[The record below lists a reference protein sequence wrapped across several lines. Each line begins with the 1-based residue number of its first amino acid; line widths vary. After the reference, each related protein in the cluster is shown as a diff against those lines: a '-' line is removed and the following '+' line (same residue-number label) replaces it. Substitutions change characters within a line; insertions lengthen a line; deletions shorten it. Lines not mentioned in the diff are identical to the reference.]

1 MKENIIDS
9 MDAVSRFCRLQI
21 NKKMDIPIRAS
32 EMGAL
37 IYVQKSDAQVTP
49 LMISNFFGIAKP
61 SVTDMVN
68 SLIKKDYL
76 IKIPSKIDRRS
87 YTLEVT
93 EKGHELLESTFKEYL
108 RTMELLEEK
117 MGHNK
122 FILFIQLLQEAN
134 KILSEE
140 WEWWRY

>member
-9 MDAVSRFCRLQI
+9 MDAVSRFCRLQM

-37 IYVQKSDAQVTP
+37 IYVQKSDDQVTP

-76 IKIPSKIDRRS
+76 IKIPSEIDRRS

-93 EKGHELLESTFKEYL
+93 EKGHELVASTFKEYL

-117 MGHNK
+117 MGDQK
-122 FILFIQLLQEAN
+122 FTLFIQLLQEAN

-140 WEWWRY
+140 